1 MISSISN
8 GISSLFYQLDTTS
21 KGYLSKTDMESAFAQ
36 VSGSSDTESADSLFS
51 TLDADSNGQLT
62 QSEFSAGV
70 EKLLSALDSQFYQMR
85 AGEQGNRP
93 PPPPSNDEGF
103 TQDELSEIAATT
115 SDSNLASL
123 MSALADNFDAA
134 DTNGDGKIT
143 HDEAMSYAGGA
154 EEEGGQMQAMNGMPP
169 PPQGADEGFSQDEL
183 SEIAATT
190 SDSKLA
196 SLMSTL
202 EENFDAADTNGDG
215 KITRDEAMSYQQ
227 AQGGGDATSVSTN
240 IAGTD
245 AVSTLLKMIQM
256 MQAYSTNDSEQNRY
270 SLAVA

>member
-93 PPPPSNDEGF
+93 PPPPPGNDEGF
-103 TQDELSEIAATT
+103 TR
-115 SDSNLASL
+115 
-123 MSALADNFDAA
+123 
-134 DTNGDGKIT
+134 
-143 HDEAMSYAGGA
+143 
-154 EEEGGQMQAMNGMPP
+154 
-169 PPQGADEGFSQDEL
+169 DEL

-240 IAGTD
+240 TASTD